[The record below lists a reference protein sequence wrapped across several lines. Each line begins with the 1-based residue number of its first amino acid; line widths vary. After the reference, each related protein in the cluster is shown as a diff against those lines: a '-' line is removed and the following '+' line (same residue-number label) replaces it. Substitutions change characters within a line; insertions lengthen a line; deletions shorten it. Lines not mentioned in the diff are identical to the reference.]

1 MKKYCVW
8 LICLLLLTGCTRTS
22 SAPEK
27 QLAAAQAV
35 TAKWRDV
42 CFSMAMTDTGC
53 EITFD
58 TPETLRELTLVYD
71 GETMTANCDG
81 LETEV
86 PALFAAGIL
95 PLYRG
100 VQACKAE
107 SWEDAGEDLRQ
118 ITLDGETF
126 LVYYDPAGGTVTR
139 LEVKGAEGAD
149 GYQILA
155 CIESE

>member
-1 MKKYCVW
+1 MKKYFVW
-8 LICLLLLTGCTRTS
+8 LICFLLLTGCVRTD

-35 TAKWRDV
+35 TAKWKDL
-42 CFSMAMTDTGC
+42 CFSMAMTETGC
-53 EITFD
+53 EFTFD
-58 TPETLRELTLVYD
+58 TPETLKVLTLVYD
-71 GETMTANCDG
+71 GDTMTAHCAG
-81 LETEV
+81 LDTEV

-95 PLYRG
+95 PLYRC
-100 VQACKAE
+100 VLACRMEA
-107 SWEDAGEDLRQ
+107 WEDVGEGLRQ

-126 LVYYDPAGGTVTR
+126 LMYYDPVGGTITR
-139 LEVKGAEGAD
+139 LEAKGAEGSD